1 MIILRVNKSYICIF
15 AFNMTKHP
23 VTIKDLA
30 KILGVSVST
39 VSRALKDHPDISVKT
54 KKAVQELAKELHYR
68 PNEIA
73 LSLKN
78 RRSKIIGIIIPK
90 LVHHFFSSVIQ
101 GVENIAYDNGYQ
113 VMIYNSGESYEREV
127 LLSSSILSFRL
138 DGLILSMSK
147 ETTDFSHFD
156 KFDQYG
162 IPVVFFDRVPDL
174 PVNKVVFDDFQGAFD
189 AVSHLI
195 EKGCK
200 KIAHLSASEHLDIG
214 RLRIAGYKA
223 ALNEHGIS
231 FNPDL
236 VVKCDT
242 FDGAV
247 SITKKL
253 ISDYQDID
261 GVFAVND
268 LTGIGATKAVR
279 QVGKRVPEDIKVI
292 GFTNEISS
300 AVCAPSLSTVDQ
312 RGIEMGEEACK
323 LLMENINKDQ
333 PPQTKVVKANLIL
346 RKSTD

>member
-1 MIILRVNKSYICIF
+1 
-15 AFNMTKHP
+15 MTKHP
-23 VTIKDLA
+23 ITIKDLA
-30 KILGVSVST
+30 KILGVSIST
-39 VSRALKDHPDISVKT
+39 VSRALKDHPDISIKT
-54 KKAVQELAKELHYR
+54 KKAVQELAKELQYR

-78 RRSKIIGIIIPK
+78 RRSKIIGIIVPK
-90 LVHHFFSSVIQ
+90 LVHHFFSSVIA
-101 GVENIAYDNGYQ
+101 GVENIAYDAGYQ
-113 VMIYNSGESYEREV
+113 VMIYNSGESFEREV
-127 LLSSSILSFRL
+127 QLTSSIHSFRL
-138 DGLILSMSK
+138 DGLIISMSK

-156 KFDQYG
+156 KLDQYG
-162 IPVVFFDRVPDL
+162 IPVVFFDRVPDMS
-174 PVNKVVFDDFQGAFD
+174 VNKVIFDDFQGAFD

-195 EKGCK
+195 EQGCR

-223 ALNEHGIS
+223 ALNKHGIP
-231 FNPDL
+231 FDADL
-236 VVKCDT
+236 VIKCDT
-242 FDGAV
+242 FDEAIPV
-247 SITKKL
+247 TEKL
-253 ISDYQDID
+253 IQTHEGLD
-261 GVFAVND
+261 GIFAVND

-279 QVGKRVPEDIKVI
+279 QSGKHVPEDIKVI

-312 RGIEMGEEACK
+312 RGNVMGEEACK